1 MDFSENEVAVLRIT
15 LKQVSFFELL
25 KMEEL
30 DLLMHALERQAF
42 RRGETIIREGQKGDR
57 CYFVVS
63 GAVGIYKGGMFT
75 RKRIETKAPVRFFGE
90 MALLYNTPRN
100 ATVIGE
106 QDGMLFSLSREAFN
120 GILLKNPRIAELI
133 QKEAARRKAQ

>member
-1 MDFSENEVAVLRIT
+1 MFS
-15 LKQVSFFELL
+15 
-25 KMEEL
+25 
-30 DLLMHALERQAF
+30 
-42 RRGETIIREGQKGDR
+42 
-57 CYFVVS
+57 
-63 GAVGIYKGGMFT
+63 

-106 QDGMLFSLSREAFN
+106 QDGMLFSLSRDQFN

>member
-1 MDFSENEVAVLRIT
+1 MDFSDQEVAVLRIT

-25 KMEEL
+25 TMDEL
-30 DLLMHALERQAF
+30 DLLMHALERQPF
-42 RRGETIIREGQKGDR
+42 RKGDTIIREGQKGDR

-63 GAVGIYKGGMFT
+63 GAVGIYKGGMFS

-90 MALLYNTPRN
+90 MALLFHALRN
-100 ATVIGE
+100 ATVMGE
-106 QDGMLFSLSREAFN
+106 QDGMLFSLSREAFD

-133 QKEAARRKAQ
+133 EKEARRRRAQ